1 MAEIN
6 PLPIQDIIETVQTTL
21 AIHNRL
27 ILQAPPGAGK
37 TTAIPLSLLHESWL
51 DNKIIILLSPR
62 RVAARAAAS
71 RMAYLLGESV
81 GETVGYQIRSEKK
94 VGRKTK
100 IVVMT
105 EGILTR
111 RLQNDLSLED
121 VALVIFDEFH
131 ERHLQSD
138 LSLAFALQ
146 TQEFLRND
154 LKIMVMSATLDTR
167 GLSALLASPPIIT
180 SEGRSHPVTV
190 THLPPNTAPI
200 DSKTLIPRLFALTC
214 DVLKSD
220 TGDILIFLPGVREIK
235 LLASLLTE
243 HSQKVSSDLLVAP
256 LYGDLSKTE
265 QEAAITLSDRRKVI
279 LATNIAETSLTIEG
293 ISIVIDSGLERVIR
307 FDASSG
313 MERLV
318 TQKISRASATQ
329 RAGRAGR
336 LSEGKCYRLWSEIS
350 HHSLST
356 HSEPEIL
363 QCDLAPLAL
372 ELCVWGSRADE
383 LEWIDPPPPKGLEHA
398 YTLLDELG
406 LLVSPTQPT
415 PHGSSILSLGLH
427 PRLAHMVFMGQQ
439 MGVQGEAILLSALLS
454 ERDPLAGSPERS
466 ADIRERFWLL
476 RDHLQSR
483 STPAHLHDG
492 LQRILTSARELT
504 KRLTCS
510 LSLCGEF
517 SDTMIVALLAMA
529 YPDRIARSRDSA
541 PQRYLTVGGKEALLD
556 QRDDLSTSEW
566 LIIARSDG
574 HSKSAR
580 IHLCAPITLEDLE
593 LHMPHLF
600 KSEQNVIWNRQTQRV
615 EAREI
620 LRLGSIVVDSHPVKY
635 PDRDTI
641 GRMLCEGIR
650 LNGLETLPWSERSR
664 SLLNRLRTFHSQG
677 EITVSYSETALTDT
691 LESWLLPHFTT
702 HSSLRELQTLDLY
715 TILSSSMEWETVR
728 RLDTL
733 LPIFFTAPTGSKIA
747 IDYTDPDYPV
757 LALRIQELFG
767 LNIHPS
773 VMEGKLLLLI
783 HLLSPA
789 HRPIQMTRD
798 LIGFWNGSYNDVKKE
813 LKGRYPK
820 HYWPDDPMNAQA
832 TNRTKKFMNS

>member
-1 MAEIN
+1 MAQIDS
-6 PLPIQDIIETVQTTL
+6 LPIHDVIESVRTAL
-21 AIHNRL
+21 KSDNRL

-37 TTAIPLSLLHESWL
+37 TTAVPLSLLHEPWL

-71 RMAYLLGESV
+71 RMAHLLGESV
-81 GETVGYQIRSEKK
+81 GESVGYQIRSEKK
-94 VGRKTK
+94 MGRKTK
-100 IVVMT
+100 ILVIT

-111 RLQNDLSLED
+111 RLQNDPSLND

-154 LKIMVMSATLDTR
+154 LKILVMSATLDTR

-180 SEGRSHPVTV
+180 SEGRSYGVTV

-243 HSQKVSSDLLVAP
+243 HSQKVSSDLLIAP

-265 QEAAITLSDRRKVI
+265 QETAIAPCKRQKII

-293 ISIVIDSGLERVIR
+293 IRIVIDSGLERVIR
-307 FDASSG
+307 FDPSTG

-318 TQKISRASATQ
+318 TQKISRASASQ

-336 LSEGKCYRLWSEIS
+336 LSEGKCYRLWSEIA
-350 HHSLST
+350 HHTLIP

-372 ELCVWGSRADE
+372 ELCAWGSGADE
-383 LEWIDPPPPKGLEHA
+383 LEWIDPPPRRALEHA
-398 YTLLDELG
+398 YTLLDGLG

-427 PRLAHMVFMGQQ
+427 PRLAHMIFMGQK

-454 ERDPLAGSPERS
+454 ERDPLAGSPGHS
-466 ADIRERFWLL
+466 TDIRERFWLL
-476 RDHLQSR
+476 CDYHHNRFTPSHLRDS
-483 STPAHLHDG
+483 
-492 LQRILTSARELT
+492 LQRILIGARELAG
-504 KRLTCS
+504 RLKCT
-510 LSLCGEF
+510 LTLHPDF
-517 SDTMIVALLAMA
+517 SDSLIAVLLAMA
-529 YPDRIARSRDSA
+529 YPDRIAHSRNSSSHH
-541 PQRYLTVGGKEALLD
+541 YLTAVGKEALLD
-556 QRDDLSTSEW
+556 HRDDLFAIEW
-566 LIIARSDG
+566 LVIARSDG

-580 IHLCAPITLEDLE
+580 IHLCAPISLEDLE
-593 LHMPHLF
+593 HHMPHLF
-600 KSEQNVIWNRQTQRV
+600 KTIHSVTWNSQTLRV
-615 EAREI
+615 EARET
-620 LRLGSIVVDSHPVKY
+620 LRLGAIILESTPIECTDKEK
-635 PDRDTI
+635 I
-641 GRMLCEGIR
+641 GQILCEGIR
-650 LNGLETLPWSERSR
+650 QVGLDALPWSERSR
-664 SLLNRLRTFHSQG
+664 SLLSRLRTFHHYG
-677 EITVSYSETALTDT
+677 EMADDFSDAALADT
-691 LESWLLPHFTT
+691 LETWLMPHFTA
-702 HSSLRELQTLDLY
+702 HSSLRDVQNLDLY
-715 TILSSSMEWETVR
+715 TVLTSTLEWETLR
-728 RLDTL
+728 RLDSL
-733 LPIFFTAPTGSKIA
+733 LPEYITAPTGNKIA
-747 IDYTDPDYPV
+747 IDYTDPESPV
-757 LALRIQELFG
+757 LALRIQEVFG
-767 LNIHPS
+767 LTCHPS
-773 VMEGKLLLLI
+773 VMEGKLPLLL

-789 HRPIQMTRD
+789 RRPIQMTRD
-798 LIGFWNGSYNDVKKE
+798 LVGFWKGSYNDVKKE

-832 TNRTKKFMNS
+832 TDRTKKFMNT